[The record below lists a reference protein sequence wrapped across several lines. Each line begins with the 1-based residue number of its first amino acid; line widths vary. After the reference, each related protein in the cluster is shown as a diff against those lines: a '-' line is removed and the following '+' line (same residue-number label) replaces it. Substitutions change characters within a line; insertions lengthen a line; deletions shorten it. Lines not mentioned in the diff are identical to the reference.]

1 LGIVIGTRG
10 PLVDYDLILAGGPG
24 AQRVDFTPADIDLRD
39 QVFVAVTP
47 RDRLGEGRGDAGEPP
62 RTMRLGASL
71 FWGLGG
77 ERHRWPELD
86 QQLQEYADHGVD
98 FVRTL
103 IHLRERGDN
112 EANPWFHIG
121 LHAEDADLE
130 TLISR
135 YCDRVAR
142 FGLKVEWTLLGSMG
156 DMQREDQQD
165 RFVDRFSNAVRLHM
179 HQVEFIEVMN
189 EYRTNGGTIAVLH
202 RMARRLRRNLGDS
215 FILALSSPSSV
226 HEGGSPAAIKAEV
239 QAMQLHEANAI
250 TPHWNRELN
259 KAPDLGD
266 FAPDLVICNEPR
278 GPRGCP
284 PDC

>member
-1 LGIVIGTRG
+1 MQASRRG
-10 PLVDYDLILAGGPG
+10 RCAC
-24 AQRVDFTPADIDLRD
+24 
-39 QVFVAVTP
+39 
-47 RDRLGEGRGDAGEPP
+47 
-62 RTMRLGASL
+62 GASL
-71 FWGLGG
+71 FGGLGG
-77 ERHRWPELD
+77 ERHSWPELD

-189 EYRTNGGTIAVLH
+189 EYRTNGGKRSLSCTGWRGAFDATSGIA
-202 RMARRLRRNLGDS
+202 
-215 FILALSSPSSV
+215 SS
-226 HEGGSPAAIKAEV
+226 
-239 QAMQLHEANAI
+239 
-250 TPHWNRELN
+250 WR
-259 KAPDLGD
+259 
-266 FAPDLVICNEPR
+266 
-278 GPRGCP
+278 
-284 PDC
+284 